1 MAWLKIIL
9 SFWCGLVG
17 SFLVLFL
24 APFSIFSGY
33 RIAGVWSL
41 AISTVALAIAYWLNL
56 SPVVLRRTS
65 FLV

>member
-1 MAWLKIIL
+1 MALLKIIL

-33 RIAGVWSL
+33 RIAGVWSI
-41 AISTVALAIAYWLNL
+41 AIGTVALAIAYC
-56 SPVVLRRTS
+56 
-65 FLV
+65 